1 MDLQRYTGG
10 RMLHFPPKEFRKML
24 EVYDSS
30 SCRKEWNSRKELDSL
45 VAKLDPDLGGKI
57 VGHISADTA
66 REWLDWKLG
75 GLYVVGW
82 NSCAVFCIEQGFVVV
97 E

>member
-1 MDLQRYTGG
+1 MDLQRFPDG
-10 RMLHFPPKEFRKML
+10 RLLHFPPNEFRKRR

-30 SCRKEWNSRKELDSL
+30 SCRKEWNSREELDSL
-45 VAKLDPDLGGKI
+45 VAKLDPELGGKI

-75 GLYVVGW
+75 GLYV
-82 NSCAVFCIEQGFVVV
+82 EQCSLFLLLGQ
-97 E
+97 